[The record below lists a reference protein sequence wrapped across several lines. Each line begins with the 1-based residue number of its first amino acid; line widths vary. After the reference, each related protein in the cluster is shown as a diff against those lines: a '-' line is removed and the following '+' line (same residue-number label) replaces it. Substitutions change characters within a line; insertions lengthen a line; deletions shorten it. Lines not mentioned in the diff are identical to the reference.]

1 MTRSFQHER
10 DHMVELH
17 IAGRGIRD
25 EHVLRAMR
33 TVPRERFV
41 DEHLAPFAYD
51 DAPLPIGAGQTIS
64 QPFMVA
70 CMVQAAAIGPGDAVL
85 EVGTGSGYAAAV
97 LAEIAA
103 TVHTIERLEPLTQA
117 ARARLDALGYVNVH
131 LRTGDGTLGWPEAG
145 PFDAI
150 LVAAAGPELPQP
162 LKQQL
167 RLGGRLLMPL
177 DFGPQGT
184 TQQLL
189 RVVRHGEDEFEQEV
203 LGGVAF
209 VPLIGRHGWAD
220 DESAGGAAEGRP

>member
-1 MTRSFQHER
+1 MTHSFQHER
-10 DHMVELH
+10 DRMVQVQ

-25 EHVLRAMR
+25 ERVLRAMR

-51 DAPLPIGAGQTIS
+51 DAPLTIGAGQTIS

-70 CMVQAAAIGPGDAVL
+70 CMVEAAAVRPGDAVL

-97 LAEIAA
+97 LAQIAGS
-103 TVHTIERLEPLTQA
+103 VHSIERLAPLTQA
-117 ARARLDALGYVNVH
+117 ARARLDALGYANIH

-167 RLGGRLLMPL
+167 RLGGRLVMPL
-177 DFGPQGT
+177 DFGPQGA

-189 RVVRHGEDEFEQEV
+189 RVVRRGEDEFEQEV

-209 VPLIGRHGWAD
+209 VPLIGRHGWAE
-220 DESAGGAAEGRP
+220 DEHAGGATEDRA

>member
-1 MTRSFQHER
+1 MTRSYQRER
-10 DHMVELH
+10 DRMVETQ

-33 TVPRERFV
+33 SVPRERFV
-41 DEHLAPFAYD
+41 DEDLAPYAHD
-51 DAPLPIGAGQTIS
+51 DGPLPIGAEQTIS

-70 CMVQAAAIGPGDAVL
+70 WMVEAAGVGPDDAVL

-97 LAEIAA
+97 LAQVAA
-103 TVHTIERLEPLTQA
+103 SVHSIERLELLTRT
-117 ARARLDALGYVNVH
+117 ARERLDALGYRNVH
-131 LRTGDGTLGWPEAG
+131 LRTGDGTLGWPEAA

-150 LVAAAGPELPQP
+150 LVAAAGPEVPRP
-162 LKQQL
+162 LKEQL

-177 DFGPQGT
+177 DVGAPGG

-189 RVVRHGEDEFEQEV
+189 RVVRRGEDEFEQHV

-209 VPLIGRHGWAD
+209 VPLIGRHGWAE
-220 DESAGGAAEGRP
+220 DERPGEADARA

>member
-1 MTRSFQHER
+1 MTRTFQRER
-10 DHMVELH
+10 DHMVEVQ

-25 EHVLRAMR
+25 ERVLRAMH

-70 CMVQAAAIGPGDAVL
+70 CMVEAAAIGPGDAVL

-97 LAEIAA
+97 LAQIAGS
-103 TVHTIERLEPLTQA
+103 VHSIERLAPLTQA
-117 ARARLDALGYVNVH
+117 ARERLDALGYANVH

-150 LVAAAGPELPQP
+150 LVAAAGPELPEP

-177 DFGPQGT
+177 DLGARGA

-189 RVVRHGEDEFEQEV
+189 RVVRRGEDEFEQEV

-209 VPLIGRHGWAD
+209 VPLIGRHGWAE
-220 DESAGGAAEGRP
+220 DEPAGGAPEARS